1 MHASTPS
8 QPFTMPDDVVL
19 EKIDDSLVVVNLVT
33 DQILELNETAARLL
47 ELLRDGMSR
56 DEAVDALAQE
66 YSVSLQEVSENVDT
80 TIRALVEHRVIEASG

>member
-33 DQILELNETAARLL
+33 NQILELNETAARLL